1 MSKLRNVMPC
11 ARNLIASGL
20 SVLALGVSGFA
31 VADVVVIINPA
42 NSASID
48 EEQIAKIFLGQT
60 KTFSNGSEAIPI
72 DQKEGPVREDFGNKF
87 LKKNP
92 SQLKAQWARQIF
104 TGGAKPPKEL
114 ASDDEILKFVASTPG
129 AIAYMDSSKVNK
141 TVKVIKQ

>member
-1 MSKLRNVMPC
+1 MPC

-31 VADVVVIINPA
+31 VADVVVVSIHA

-48 EEQIAKIFLGQT
+48 EEQIAKIFLD
-60 KTFSNGSEAIPI
+60 KPRPSNGSEAIPI

-87 LKKNP
+87 PKKNP
-92 SQLKAQWARQIF
+92 SQLKAQWARRL

-129 AIAYMDSSKVNK
+129 AIATWIRARSTKL
-141 TVKVIKQ
+141 

>member
-1 MSKLRNVMPC
+1 MSRPIQGVLRRRATVLGFILSLMMS
-11 ARNLIASGL
+11 ASA
-20 SVLALGVSGFA
+20 LAG
-31 VADVVVIINPA
+31 DVVVIVNPA
-42 NSASID
+42 NTASID

-72 DQKEGPVREDFGNKF
+72 DQKEGATREEFGNKL

-114 ASDDEILKFVASTPG
+114 GSDDDILKFVASTPG
-129 AIAYMDSSKVNK
+129 AIAYMDSAKVNK
-141 TVKVIKQ
+141 TVKVLKH

>member
-1 MSKLRNVMPC
+1 MTIFSKKFFSKVFLC
-11 ARNLIASGL
+11 ASCL
-20 SVLALGVSGFA
+20 SLAPLA
-31 VADVVVIINPA
+31 MADVVVIINPA

-60 KTFSNGSEAIPI
+60 KTFSNGSEATPI
-72 DQKEGPVREDFGNKF
+72 DQKEGPIREEFGNKL

-114 ASDDEILKFVASTPG
+114 GSDDEILKFVASTPG
-129 AIAYMDSSKVNK
+129 AIAYIDSSKVNK
-141 TVKVIKQ
+141 SVKVVKH

>member
-1 MSKLRNVMPC
+1 MNKLSRKWMLASAC
-11 ARNLIASGL
+11 IATL
-20 SVLALGVSGFA
+20 TLTPLAF
-31 VADVVVIINPA
+31 ADVVVIVNPS

-104 TGGAKPPKEL
+104 TGGAKPPKEM